1 MDKVTLKDVASHAG
15 VSHTTVS
22 LVVNEAAGKRV
33 SRTTRERVLKA
44 IRELNYN
51 PNLTAKRLA
60 SGKMHAIGLYT
71 PFKIPIF
78 RNFTFLEMLTGI
90 QDILSPK
97 GFDLVLFSGGRNL
110 YKHRPIQQIVREST
124 VDGLII
130 FNTRYTNQRYVRS
143 YIDALNDLNF
153 NFVVVNY
160 YWGRAPIKYVG
171 VDYEKTTLKGVQH
184 LLSLGHKKIA
194 MLGGNYRAPV
204 TAKIL
209 RAFKRAVQTFEVT
222 FDEKLV
228 VYADYDYNQ
237 AYEKTKYLLEQ
248 HQGISAFFVA
258 GFEMAPACLR
268 AVREKEFK
276 VPQEVSVLCY
286 VDDQIIPLLDP
297 PLTAIQWP
305 YYNMGKKAAQL
316 LIDENPKKQTEIF
329 DTELVV
335 RGSTAGIGESR
346 SNHLETRDKRRQH
359 HETM

>member
-1 MDKVTLKDVASHAG
+1 MDKVTLKDVANLAG

-22 LVVNEAAGKRV
+22 LVVNEATGKRV
-33 SRTTRERVLKA
+33 SRATRERVLDA
-44 IRELNYN
+44 VRELKYN

-90 QDILSPK
+90 QDVLSPS

-130 FNTRYTNQRYVRS
+130 FNTRYTNQRYVKS
-143 YIDALNDLNF
+143 YIDALKDLNF
-153 NFVVVNY
+153 NFAVVHY
-160 YWGRAPIKYVG
+160 YWGRASINYIG
-171 VDYEKTTLKGVQH
+171 VDYEKATLQGMQH
-184 LLSLGHKKIA
+184 LLNLGHKKIA

-204 TAKIL
+204 TTKIL
-209 RAFKRAVQTFEVT
+209 KAYKKALHIFNNTY
-222 FDEKLV
+222 DEKLV
-228 VYADYDYNQ
+228 VYADYDYGQ
-237 AYEKTKYLLEQ
+237 AYEKTKFLLERYP
-248 HQGISAFFVA
+248 GITAFFVA

-268 AVREKEFK
+268 AVRETGYK
-276 VPQEVSVLCY
+276 VPQEVSLLCY

-305 YYNMGKKAAQL
+305 YYSMGKKAAQL
-316 LIDENPKKQTEIF
+316 LINEKHEMKKEIF
-329 DTELVV
+329 DTELIV
-335 RGSTAGIGESR
+335 RGSTAGIS
-346 SNHLETRDKRRQH
+346 
-359 HETM
+359 

>member
-22 LVVNEAAGKRV
+22 LVVNEATGKRV

-110 YKHRPIQQIVREST
+110 YRHRPIQQIVREST

-130 FNTRYTNQRYVRS
+130 FNTRYTNQRYVKS
-143 YIDALNDLNF
+143 YIDVLNDLNF

-160 YWGRAPIKYVG
+160 YWGRGPINYVG
-171 VDYEKTTLKGVQH
+171 VDYEKATLQGMQH
-184 LLSLGHKKIA
+184 LLTLGHKKVA
-194 MLGGNYRAPV
+194 MLAGNYRAPV

-209 RAFKRAVQTFEVT
+209 KAYKKALHMFGVA

-228 VYADYDYNQ
+228 VYADYDYEQ
-237 AYEKTKYLLEQ
+237 AYATTNYLLERRY
-248 HQGISAFFVA
+248 GVTAFFIA
-258 GFEMAPACLR
+258 GFEMAPACLK
-268 AVREKEFK
+268 AVREKGYK
-276 VPQEVSVLCY
+276 VPREVSILCY
-286 VDDQIIPLLDP
+286 VDDQVIPLLDP

-305 YYNMGKKAAQL
+305 YYRMGKKAAQL
-316 LIDENPKKQTEIF
+316 LIDDDPQKQTEIF

-335 RGSTAGIGESR
+335 RGSTAGIGESG

>member
-1 MDKVTLKDVASHAG
+1 MDKVTLKDVASLAG

-33 SRTTRERVLKA
+33 GRATRERVLKA
-44 IRELNYN
+44 IQELNYN

-110 YKHRPIQQIVREST
+110 YKQRPIQQIVREST

-130 FNTRYTNQRYVRS
+130 FNTRYTNQRYVTS
-143 YIDALNDLNF
+143 YINALNALKF

-160 YWGRAPIKYVG
+160 YWGRAQINYVG
-171 VDYEKTTLKGVQH
+171 VDYEKTTLKGMEH
-184 LLSLGHKKIA
+184 LLTLGHNKIA
-194 MLGGNYRAPV
+194 MLGGKYRAPV
-204 TAKIL
+204 SSKIL
-209 RAFKRAVQTFEVT
+209 KAFKKALQNFDVA

-228 VYADYDYNQ
+228 VYADYDYDQ
-237 AYEKTKYLLEQ
+237 AYEKTKFLLER
-248 HQGISAFFVA
+248 HNGITAFFVS
-258 GFEMAPACLR
+258 GFEMAPACLK
-268 AVREKEFK
+268 AVREEGFK
-276 VPQEVSVLCY
+276 VPQEISVLCY

-297 PLTAIQWP
+297 PITAIQWP
-305 YYNMGKKAAQL
+305 YYSMGKTAAQV
-316 LIDENPKKQTEIF
+316 LIDENPIKQTEIF

-335 RGSTAGIGESR
+335 RGSTTGIGES
-346 SNHLETRDKRRQH
+346 T
-359 HETM
+359 

>member
-1 MDKVTLKDVASHAG
+1 MDKVTLKDVASLAG

-22 LVVNEAAGKRV
+22 LVVNEATGKRV
-33 SRTTRERVLKA
+33 GPATRQRVRDA
-44 IRELNYN
+44 IRTLNYN

-90 QDILSPK
+90 QDVLSPS

-110 YKHRPIQQIVREST
+110 YKHRPIQQIVRENT

-130 FNTRYTNQRYVRS
+130 FNTRYTNQRYVKS
-143 YIDALNDLNF
+143 YIDVLTDLNF

-160 YWGRAPIKYVG
+160 YWGRSPVNYIG
-171 VDYEKTTLKGVQH
+171 VDYEKAVLQGMQH
-184 LLSLGHKKIA
+184 LLRLGHKKIA

-209 RAFKRAVQTFEVT
+209 KAYKKALHLVDIAFE
-222 FDEKLV
+222 EELV
-228 VYADYDYNQ
+228 VHADYDYGQ
-237 AYEKTKYLLEQ
+237 AYEKTKILLAQ
-248 HQGISAFFVA
+248 HDGITAFFVA
-258 GFEMAPACLR
+258 GFEMAPACLK
-268 AVREKEFK
+268 AIRERGNK
-276 VPQEVSVLCY
+276 VPQEISILCY

-305 YYNMGKKAAQL
+305 YYNMGKKAARL
-316 LIDENPKKQTEIF
+316 LTDENQDMQMEIF
-329 DTELVV
+329 DTELIV
-335 RGSTAGIGESR
+335 RGSTAGIGER
-346 SNHLETRDKRRQH
+346 K
-359 HETM
+359 

>member
-1 MDKVTLKDVASHAG
+1 MEKVTLKDVARLAG

-22 LVVNEAAGKRV
+22 LVINETTGSRV
-33 SRTTRERVLKA
+33 SRATKTRVRNA
-44 IRELNYN
+44 IRTLNYN

-110 YKHRPIQQIVREST
+110 YKQRPIQQIVREST

-130 FNTRYTNQRYVRS
+130 FNTRYTNQRYVKS
-143 YIDALNDLNF
+143 YINALNDLNF

-160 YWGRAPIKYVG
+160 YWGRAQINYVG
-171 VDYEKTTLKGVQH
+171 VDYEKTTLKGMQH

-209 RAFKRAVQTFEVT
+209 KAFKKALQKFEVA

-228 VYADYDYNQ
+228 VYADYDYDQ
-237 AYEKTKYLLEQ
+237 AYEQTKILLER
-248 HQGISAFFVA
+248 HQAITAFFVA
-258 GFEMAPACLR
+258 GFEMAPACLK
-268 AVREKEFK
+268 AVREKGFK

-316 LIDENPKKQTEIF
+316 LINDNLEKQTETF
-329 DTELVV
+329 DTELIV

-346 SNHLETRDKRRQH
+346 
-359 HETM
+359 